1 MQVDRT
7 GTRCSPRSRSRG
19 RARWPSSSA
28 ATPPSAGSSSWSA
41 TSLDS
46 RSRRRFS
53 SSCDCCRR
61 DRVPCNQRHKSQV
74 WLVTVEPITYVV
86 QTPPNLPCP
95 SNDTIP
101 ARVWFEDL
109 IYFGVWYESQND
121 QSPLC
126 NSGKLCCP
134 KKSILSSAW
143 LVIFQDFQQVLACCK
158 FFCL

>member
-86 QTPPNLPCP
+86 QTPPIPRVLPM
-95 SNDTIP
+95 TQFLP
-101 ARVWFEDL
+101 AFDL
-109 IYFGVWYESQND
+109 RTSFTLVSDESQND